1 MKRKNSVTP
10 AVLAAVAGIAF
21 VGCDGVTGPGDEFGT
36 AELIYELSN
45 DTVGYPSLK
54 DASPDIDSFLIKG
67 YDEESRERQLWMVNL
82 PDGEP
87 ALIAADKNSWFGFP
101 ILSPDKEN
109 VVFSE
114 GDGIYVLSVSGGEP
128 KRIYSSGFGSQPFQ
142 WLDNETVLTNYA
154 NYVITVNINTLE
166 VETLIYFEPEDI
178 ASITSVYLSPDSTLL
193 ACSLEFSGPECSTA
207 GSFNVGGYVFRIYNT
222 DTWAYN
228 EISLATGI
236 VRGWS
241 PDGAKIQC
249 SVEGLGY
256 YDLESGEF
264 VTVFKSSK
272 LILDCY
278 YAFWTQDSKHII
290 TSAKDDNGDLR
301 VYSVTVD

>member
-1 MKRKNSVTP
+1 MKRNG
-10 AVLAAVAGIAF
+10 LAAMVTLAAATAMYF
-21 VGCDGVTGPGDEFGT
+21 VGCDNATGPGDEFGT

-45 DTVGYPSLK
+45 ETVGYPSLEY
-54 DASPDIDSFLIKG
+54 ASPEVDTFLITG
-67 YDEESRERQLWMVNL
+67 YDEESGERQLWTVNL

-87 ALIAADKNSWFGFP
+87 GLIAADKNSWFGFP
-101 ILSPDKEN
+101 LLSPDKEH

-114 GDGIYVLSVSGGEP
+114 GDGLYVLSVSGGERR
-128 KRIYSSGFGSQPFQ
+128 RIYSSGFGSQPFQ
-142 WLDNETVLTNYA
+142 WLDNETVLTNSA
-154 NYVITVNINTLE
+154 NYVNTVNINTLE
-166 VETLIYFEPEDI
+166 VKTLLYFEPEDI
-178 ASITSVYLSPDSTLL
+178 ASITSVYLSPDGTLL
-193 ACSLEFSGPECSTA
+193 ACSLELSGPECSTA

-222 DTWAYN
+222 DTWAYT

-241 PDGAKIQC
+241 PDGTKIQC

-290 TSAKDDNGDLR
+290 TSGKADNRDLR